1 MRLLAEESNKNK
13 KEIDDIES
21 KFNTQVMQIIEKDK

>member
-21 KFNTQVMQIIEKDK
+21 KFNTQEMQIIEKDK